1 MDNIFSGVKF
11 GQIQISMRERNASAI
26 GRSKFLDELASPIPK
41 PILPA
46 PPRQYFDIKNIRRT
60 LNPEESKRVQMEK
73 RLKNYLEL
81 KPPKLS
87 RDDLLQA
94 LMIKELL
101 SKQLKRNKELKEQL
115 RKGFISDEQY
125 QNFRTKDNVLL
136 AQSRTAF
143 PLIEDELLAMGIDT
157 DRMEAFFENPSPPSD
172 QVETVASETGD
183 LLDRIIDTQERNT
196 IQTAQTAPLVPSGGG
211 RSVAERV
218 AEQEGRVVEYPKTPQ
233 EIVLLPDQI
242 LIDLAR
248 GTGRGR
254 QTEGSRIAVD
264 WIRQKATGM
273 TAEEFL
279 EREQRRGEERRE
291 RTGEVARRVSKKLRQ
306 KARKELKKGG
316 K

>member
-1 MDNIFSGVKF
+1 
-11 GQIQISMRERNASAI
+11 
-26 GRSKFLDELASPIPK
+26 
-41 PILPA
+41 
-46 PPRQYFDIKNIRRT
+46 
-60 LNPEESKRVQMEK
+60 
-73 RLKNYLEL
+73 
-81 KPPKLS
+81 
-87 RDDLLQA
+87 
-94 LMIKELL
+94 
-101 SKQLKRNKELKEQL
+101 
-115 RKGFISDEQY
+115 
-125 QNFRTKDNVLL
+125 
-136 AQSRTAF
+136 
-143 PLIEDELLAMGIDT
+143 MGIDT

-248 GTGRGR
+248 GTGKGR
-254 QTEGSRIAVD
+254 QTESSRIAVD
-264 WIRQKATGM
+264 WIRERATGM

-291 RTGEVARRVSKKLRQ
+291 RTSEVARRVSKKLRQ
-306 KARKELKKGG
+306 RARKQLKAGG